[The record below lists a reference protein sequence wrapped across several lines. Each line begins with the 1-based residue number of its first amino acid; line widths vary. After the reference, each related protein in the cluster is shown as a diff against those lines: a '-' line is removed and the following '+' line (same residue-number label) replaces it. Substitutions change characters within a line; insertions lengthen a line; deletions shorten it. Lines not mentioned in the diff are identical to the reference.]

1 MDGCWVQAAVVSG
14 LLYVGYLG
22 YVNVMYEGIVVPVS
36 IPMLVVS
43 VVCVVLSVPQH
54 VSIHYALREASG
66 TARRVLRSRQRF
78 LVLSCGGLV
87 VSEIAA
93 MAAQPIRDLFGS
105 LIYVLMEEFLEML
118 VIYYTLMNPVTK
130 E

>member
-1 MDGCWVQAAVVSG
+1 
-14 LLYVGYLG
+14 
-22 YVNVMYEGIVVPVS
+22 
-36 IPMLVVS
+36 
-43 VVCVVLSVPQH
+43 
-54 VSIHYALREASG
+54 
-66 TARRVLRSRQRF
+66 

-93 MAAQPIRDLFGS
+93 MAAQPIRDLLGS